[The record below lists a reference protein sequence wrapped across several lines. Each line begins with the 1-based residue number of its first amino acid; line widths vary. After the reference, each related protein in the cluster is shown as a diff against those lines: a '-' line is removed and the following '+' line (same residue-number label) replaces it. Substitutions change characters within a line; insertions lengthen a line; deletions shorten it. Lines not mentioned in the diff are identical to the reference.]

1 MHRPPMLYV
10 REQRL
15 QCECLLDRQV
25 FLEEFNDLIL
35 TVEQLRETLHVRAEL
50 LLKTDIVQGCL

>member
-1 MHRPPMLYV
+1 MLYV

-15 QCECLLDRQV
+15 QGERLLDRQV
-25 FLEEFNDLIL
+25 SLEQLNDLIL

-50 LLKTDIVQGCL
+50 MLKTDIVTGFQ